1 MDFTQKPFR
10 SKDKN
15 ILYISDLPPNT
26 IETDLQLFL
35 QKYKESIIRITII
48 NHSNPLYPNK
58 NLHAKVA
65 FKDSETANNARIE
78 MNLRKLKGHAI
89 RLMWDE
95 KDNSIRYNSSTN
107 LFIKNIPFNIQPR
120 EVYEYFMKFGDI
132 SSCKLIEDIYG
143 NHLGYG
149 YITYYDPESSSNAI
163 KNCDGKSIWNNQII
177 EVKYFK
183 KKNER
188 MSTLGPQISKIY
200 LTNLPG
206 NFNEKEIIK
215 LCENFG
221 EITSCQISTETIGR
235 IYAIVGFPKIES
247 AEMAQKNLNGK
258 NINGYN
264 LFCEIYRDK
273 KNDNTLLNIN
283 NNNNQRNHNSQINDN
298 AYKMCNLYI
307 KNIPYSVNE
316 EMLNKVFSKY
326 GEIKSTKIEM
336 YNLATKI
343 GDEIKAIPTSKGF
356 GYVWFENAE
365 SAKKARDEL
374 NGKFIPGFESWKN
387 PLIIEYLI
395 PKSQRNFM
403 LNQEFNN
410 NNRVYNINN
419 NNQFGNFNNSQ
430 SNYNKFNY
438 NQQNQNIN
446 QFGRKDYSD
455 FNNQNSN
462 FSLNNMQNSIPNGQN
477 NKDYSI
483 TSEMIDMNYLYNIE
497 NIEDKKSYL
506 GEIIF
511 KQIEEHPL
519 AQEHNMTM
527 DTIGKI
533 TGMII
538 NIDNINEIIE
548 TCQKKELLTSRIYEA
563 LELLGQ
569 R

>member
-10 SKDKN
+10 PKDKN

-35 QKYKESIIRITII
+35 QKYKESIILINII
-48 NHSNPLYPNK
+48 YHTNPLNQNQ
-58 NLHAKVA
+58 NLHAKVV
-65 FKDSETANNARIE
+65 FKDSESANKARIE

-132 SSCKLIEDIYG
+132 SSCKLIEDVYG

-149 YITYYDPESSSNAI
+149 YITYYNPESSQNAI

-188 MSTLGPQISKIY
+188 MSTLGPQIAKIY

-221 EITSCQISTETIGR
+221 EITSCQIGTETIGR
-235 IYAIVGFPKIES
+235 VYAIVGFPKMES
-247 AEMAQKNLNGK
+247 AEMAQRNLNRK

-273 KNDNTLLNIN
+273 KNNNSNLNIN
-283 NNNNQRNHNSQINDN
+283 NNNFQRNHNSQINDN

-336 YNLATKI
+336 YNLASKV
-343 GDEIKAIPTSKGF
+343 GDEIKSIPTSKGF

-374 NGKFIPGFESWKN
+374 NGKFIPGYESWKN

-403 LNQEFNN
+403 LNQEYNN
-410 NNRVYNINN
+410 NMVYNN
-419 NNQFGNFNNSQ
+419 NNQYGNF
-430 SNYNKFNY
+430 NKFNY

-455 FNNQNSN
+455 FNQNSN
-462 FSLNNMQNSIPNGQN
+462 IPNNNMINNNPNNQI
-477 NKDYSI
+477 NKDNSN
-483 TSEMIDMNYLYNIE
+483 TSEMIDMNYFNNIE
-497 NIEDKKSYL
+497 NIEDKNNYL

-511 KQIEEHPL
+511 KQIEEHSL
-519 AQEHNMTM
+519 AQEYNMTM

-548 TCQKKELLTSRIYEA
+548 TCQNKKLLTSRINEA
-563 LELLGQ
+563 LGLLGQ
-569 R
+569 K

>member
-1 MDFTQKPFR
+1 
-10 SKDKN
+10 
-15 ILYISDLPPNT
+15 
-26 IETDLQLFL
+26 
-35 QKYKESIIRITII
+35 
-48 NHSNPLYPNK
+48 
-58 NLHAKVA
+58 
-65 FKDSETANNARIE
+65 
-78 MNLRKLKGHAI
+78 
-89 RLMWDE
+89 
-95 KDNSIRYNSSTN
+95 
-107 LFIKNIPFNIQPR
+107 
-120 EVYEYFMKFGDI
+120 MKFGDI
-132 SSCKLIEDIYG
+132 PSFKLIEDIYV

-273 KNDNTLLNIN
+273 KNDNSHLNIN
-283 NNNNQRNHNSQINDN
+283 NNNFQRNHNSQINDN

-374 NGKFIPGFESWKN
+374 NGKFIPGYESWKN

-403 LNQEFNN
+403 LNQEYNN
-410 NNRVYNINN
+410 NMVYNN
-419 NNQFGNFNNSQ
+419 NNQYGNF
-430 SNYNKFNY
+430 NKFNY

-455 FNNQNSN
+455 FNQNSN
-462 FSLNNMQNSIPNGQN
+462 IPNNNMINNNPNNQI
-477 NKDYSI
+477 NKDNSN
-483 TSEMIDMNYLYNIE
+483 TSEMIDMNYFNNIE

-511 KQIEEHPL
+511 KQIEEHSL
-519 AQEHNMTM
+519 AQEYNMTM

-548 TCQKKELLTSRIYEA
+548 TCQKKNCLLLEFMKLLIY
-563 LELLGQ
+563 
-569 R
+569 